1 MVFHRVLIT
10 HNRKVVCLVVGE
22 VTTGKDSAS
31 PLKSGTENFKKP
43 NLRGKAT
50 HQMFERRGGGSRK
63 REPAWGHLE
72 ACGCR
77 TGLHPGETDSEI
89 PQDTPKASSSCI
101 FQLEGTFP
109 GAKVPHSLTVF
120 Q

>member
-1 MVFHRVLIT
+1 M
-10 HNRKVVCLVVGE
+10 VGE

-43 NLRGKAT
+43 NLHGKAT
-50 HQMFERRGGGSRK
+50 HQLFERRGGGSRK

-77 TGLHPGETDSEI
+77 TGLGPGETDWEI
-89 PQDTPKASSSCI
+89 PQDTPKVYHPASSS
-101 FQLEGTFP
+101 LR
-109 GAKVPHSLTVF
+109 AHSQGPRYHIVSQFFSEL
-120 Q
+120 